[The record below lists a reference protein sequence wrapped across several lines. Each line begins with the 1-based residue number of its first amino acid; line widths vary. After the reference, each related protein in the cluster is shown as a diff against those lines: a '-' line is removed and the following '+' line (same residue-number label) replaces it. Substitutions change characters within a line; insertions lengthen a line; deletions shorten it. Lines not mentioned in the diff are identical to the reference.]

1 MNPRETR
8 MLVDLVHA
16 IMRTG
21 VTVVL
26 IEHDMKLVM
35 TLCQRL
41 VVLDHGTLIAD
52 GSPEEIRENPQVI
65 EAYLGRGAAHA

>member
-1 MNPRETR
+1 
-8 MLVDLVHA
+8 MLVDLIHA
-16 IMRTG
+16 ILAEG

-35 TLCQRL
+35 KICNRL
-41 VVLDHGTLIAD
+41 VVLDHGMKIAD
-52 GSPEEIRENPQVI
+52 GSPEEVRGDERVI